1 VKATDRQGTLGG
13 AAAALLAAGIGL
25 GTAFGLHITQ
35 SQQAAILTFCAAVAV
50 AAPLV
55 GALFDHSTAQ
65 VAGQQSAAKEI
76 ANGKTGKA
84 ASQAANL
91 QAEIDK
97 LSAQKEALGGD

>member
-1 VKATDRQGTLGG
+1 MQGTVKRGTLGG
-13 AAAALLAAGIGL
+13 AATALLAAGIGL

-35 SQQAAILTFCAAVAV
+35 QQQASILTFCAAVAV

-55 GALFDHSTAQ
+55 GAMFDHATAQ

-76 ANGKTGKA
+76 ANGKTGKV
-84 ASQAANL
+84 ASQAAHL

-97 LSAQKEALGGD
+97 LTAQKEALGGD